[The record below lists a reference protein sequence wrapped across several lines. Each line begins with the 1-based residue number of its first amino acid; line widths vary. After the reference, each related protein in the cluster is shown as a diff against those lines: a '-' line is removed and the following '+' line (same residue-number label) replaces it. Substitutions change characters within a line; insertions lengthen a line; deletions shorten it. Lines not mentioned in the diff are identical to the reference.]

1 MAIKD
6 KPTKPRRCQFC
17 GKEIDTVDYK
27 DVRLLS
33 KFVSPYGKIDA
44 RRRSGNCAKHQ
55 RMIAAAIKR
64 ARQAALMPYV
74 SR

>member
-6 KPTKPRRCQFC
+6 KQPRVRRCQFC
-17 GKEIDTVDYK
+17 GKDVDVVDYK

-55 RMIAAAIKR
+55 RIIATAIKR
-64 ARQAALMPYV
+64 ARLAALLPYT

>member
-1 MAIKD
+1 MAIKE
-6 KPTKPRRCQFC
+6 KQPKVRRCQFC
-17 GKEIDTVDYK
+17 GKDVDVVDYK
-27 DVRLLS
+27 DARLLS

-55 RMIAAAIKR
+55 RMIATAIKR
-64 ARQAALMPYV
+64 SRQAALMPYT

>member
-6 KPTKPRRCQFC
+6 KPPRVRRCQFC
-17 GKEIDTVDYK
+17 GKDIDVIDYK
-27 DVRLLS
+27 DARLLG
-33 KFVSPYGKIDA
+33 KFISPYGKIDA

-55 RMIAAAIKR
+55 RMIAIAIKR
-64 ARQAALMPYV
+64 ARLAALLPFT